1 MRTHTG
7 DGAFRETTVVCQ
19 RPASTTYYK
28 PSTDIC
34 KYSLQQC
41 VSMCMYTHVLSAS
54 SADASATEVL
64 ETVAS
69 LLASD
74 ANESRLRPAE
84 YIHHPLHAE
93 TCHCH
98 LYTVSRTSASES
110 SQPTPVGDHS
120 ASN

>member
-1 MRTHTG
+1 
-7 DGAFRETTVVCQ
+7 
-19 RPASTTYYK
+19 
-28 PSTDIC
+28 
-34 KYSLQQC
+34 
-41 VSMCMYTHVLSAS
+41 MCMYTHVQSAS

-74 ANESRLRPAE
+74 ANESRLRPTE
-84 YIHHPLHAE
+84 QTPHPQHAE

-110 SQPTPVGDHS
+110 SQPSPVGDCS